1 MERGNSR
8 YLDAVT
14 LMQDFVDALCGIVG
28 IEHVFT
34 DDLGSY
40 ATDWTGRFVGTP
52 SCVVRPATTDEVSR
66 VMRLCSSLNIAV
78 VPQGGNTGLVGGTL
92 AHDGQIILS
101 TQRLK
106 WIGEVDEA
114 SQQISAGAGAILES
128 IQDAA
133 KQSGLRYPI
142 DFGARGSAT
151 IGGTIA
157 TNAGGINVL
166 RFGSTRQQ
174 IVGIEAVLPSGD
186 VIEHMGGLLK
196 DNTGY
201 DLMSLLCGSEGTLG
215 IVTAVR
221 LRLVPVH
228 AKRTTLLLG
237 CQSTEEV
244 IHLVGG
250 FRRDFD
256 SLDSAEMFFDD
267 GAQLVSAT
275 FDVVIPFQSKAYI
288 LLDFSADADQTLSI
302 HECLKRMN
310 FSGPSAVAEDE
321 INRTKLWRLREEH
334 TAAISTRG
342 VPHKFDVTV
351 AVSDLPEF
359 IDAVRRRV
367 FETNAEWSVFVFGHA
382 ADGNMHV
389 NVVGPSVNDESID
402 EIVLRVV
409 ADFNGSISAEHGIGS
424 AKKKWLSLSRSQIEI
439 ETMKA
444 IKGAIDP
451 KGLMNPNTLFAS

>member
-1 MERGNSR
+1 
-8 YLDAVT
+8 
-14 LMQDFVDALCGIVG
+14 
-28 IEHVFT
+28 
-34 DDLGSY
+34 
-40 ATDWTGRFVGTP
+40 
-52 SCVVRPATTDEVSR
+52 
-66 VMRLCSSLNIAV
+66 
-78 VPQGGNTGLVGGTL
+78 
-92 AHDGQIILS
+92 
-101 TQRLK
+101 
-106 WIGEVDEA
+106 
-114 SQQISAGAGAILES
+114 
-128 IQDAA
+128 
-133 KQSGLRYPI
+133 
-142 DFGARGSAT
+142 
-151 IGGTIA
+151 
-157 TNAGGINVL
+157 
-166 RFGSTRQQ
+166 
-174 IVGIEAVLPSGD
+174 
-186 VIEHMGGLLK
+186 
-196 DNTGY
+196 
-201 DLMSLLCGSEGTLG
+201 
-215 IVTAVR
+215 
-221 LRLVPVH
+221 
-228 AKRTTLLLG
+228 
-237 CQSTEEV
+237 V

-310 FSGPSAVAEDE
+310 FSGPSAVADDE

-367 FETNAEWSVFVFGHA
+367 FETNADWSVFVFGHA

-451 KGLMNPNTLFAS
+451 KGLMNPNALFES